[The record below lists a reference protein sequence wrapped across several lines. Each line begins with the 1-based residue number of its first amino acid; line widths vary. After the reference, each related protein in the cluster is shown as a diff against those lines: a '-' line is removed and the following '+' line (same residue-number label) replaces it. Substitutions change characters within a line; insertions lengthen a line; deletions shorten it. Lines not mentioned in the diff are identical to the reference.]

1 MLISGHRLPCY
12 FCSVSTQATGPD
24 RPSHTVDDTLRSALL
39 ASLEDALNSLRLEPL
54 GGDRFRAGS
63 EGSRFGQAFGGQ
75 LVAQALLA
83 AALTVEG
90 KEPASLHAYFA
101 EAGDLAQ
108 PLELT
113 VGRARDGRSMSTR
126 RVDITQ
132 GERSVLVVIASF
144 HANSTDPEYA
154 DPMPA
159 APPPEEVP
167 TLQHWVHN
175 LPPELHP
182 LRHGWLDHPPPLEM
196 RIGEPPSFMGDP
208 VGTGPRAHWMRLP
221 GPIGNDP
228 LLHTTLL
235 TYASDYLLL
244 DMAFRAHPQR
254 TAPRSVRGTSLDHT
268 VWFHRP
274 VRFDRWHLYTQ
285 EALAISGDRGLVRGM
300 VHDEA
305 GHLVATVMQEVLVR
319 PAQR

>member
-1 MLISGHRLPCY
+1 MN
-12 FCSVSTQATGPD
+12 TQADGPD
-24 RPSHTVDDTLRSALL
+24 HLSHTVDDTLHRALL
-39 ASLEDALNSLRLEPL
+39 ASLEDALIALRLEPL
-54 GGDRFRAGS
+54 GDDRFRAGS

-75 LVAQALLA
+75 LVAQALRA
-83 AALTVEG
+83 AARTVEG

-101 EAGDLAQ
+101 EAGDLSQ

-132 GERSVLVVIASF
+132 ADRSVLVVIASF
-144 HANSTDPEYA
+144 HANSIDPEYA

-159 APPPEEVP
+159 ARPPEEVP
-167 TLQHWVHN
+167 LLQHWVRR
-175 LPPELHP
+175 LPPESQT

-196 RIGEPPSFMGDP
+196 RIAEPPSFMGEP
-208 VGTGPRAHWMRLP
+208 SASPTRAHWMRLP
-221 GPIGNDP
+221 GPIDDDP

-254 TAPRSVRGTSLDHT
+254 TAPLSLRGTSLDHT

-285 EALAISGDRGLVRGM
+285 EAVAISGDRGLVRGM
-300 VHDEA
+300 VHDQD

-319 PAQR
+319 PGRR

>member
-1 MLISGHRLPCY
+1 M
-12 FCSVSTQATGPD
+12 STQADGPD
-24 RPSHTVDDTLRSALL
+24 RSSHTIDATLRSALL
-39 ASLEDALNSLRLEPL
+39 ASLEDALSSLRLERVDD
-54 GGDRFRAGS
+54 DRFRAGS

-90 KEPASLHAYFA
+90 KQPASLHAYFA
-101 EAGDLAQ
+101 EAGDLSQ
-108 PLELT
+108 PLDLT

-132 GERSVLVVIASF
+132 GERSILVVIASF
-144 HANSTDPEYA
+144 HSNSTDPEYS
-154 DPMPA
+154 DPMPS
-159 APPPEEVP
+159 APPPQELP
-167 TLQHWVHN
+167 LLQHWVRN
-175 LPPELHP
+175 LPEERQT
-182 LRHGWLDHPPPLEM
+182 LRHGWLDRPPPLEM

-208 VGTGPRAHWMRLP
+208 IGTGPRSHWMRLP
-221 GPIGNDP
+221 GPIGDDP

-244 DMAFRAHPQR
+244 DMAFRVHPQR
-254 TAPRSVRGTSLDHT
+254 TAPLSLRGTSLDHT

-285 EALAISGDRGLVRGM
+285 EALAISGDRGLVRGT
-300 VHDEA
+300 VHDED
-305 GHLVATVMQEVLVR
+305 GHLVATTMQEVLVR
-319 PAQR
+319 PTQR

>member
-1 MLISGHRLPCY
+1 MS
-12 FCSVSTQATGPD
+12 SQADGPD
-24 RPSHTVDDTLRSALL
+24 RPSHTVDDTLRNALL
-39 ASLEDALNSLRLEPL
+39 ASLEDALSSLRLEPV
-54 GGDRFRAGS
+54 GEDRFRAGS

-83 AALTVEG
+83 AALTVED
-90 KEPASLHAYFA
+90 KQPASLHAYFA
-101 EAGDLAQ
+101 EAGDLSQ

-144 HANSTDPEYA
+144 HANSTDPEFA

-159 APPPEEVP
+159 APLPEDVP
-167 TLQHWVHN
+167 TLQHWVRN
-175 LPPELHP
+175 LSPEQQI
-182 LRHGWLDHPPPLEM
+182 LRHGWLEHPPPMEM

-208 VGTGPRAHWMRLP
+208 VGTGPRSHWMRLP
-221 GPIGNDP
+221 GPVADDP

-244 DMAFRAHPQR
+244 DMAFRIHPQR
-254 TAPRSVRGTSLDHT
+254 TTPLSLRGTSLDHT

-274 VRFDRWHLYTQ
+274 VHFDQWHLYTQ

-305 GHLVATVMQEVLVR
+305 GHLVATTMQEVLVR
-319 PAQR
+319 PTRR

>member
-1 MLISGHRLPCY
+1 
-12 FCSVSTQATGPD
+12 VSTQAGGPD
-24 RPSHTVDDTLRSALL
+24 RSSHTVDDALRSALL
-39 ASLEDALNSLRLEPL
+39 ASLEDALSSLRLERV
-54 GGDRFRAGS
+54 GDDRFRAGS

-90 KEPASLHAYFA
+90 KDPASLHAYFA

-144 HANSTDPEYA
+144 HANTTEPELA
-154 DPMPA
+154 AAMPA

-167 TLQHWVHN
+167 LLQHWVRN
-175 LPPELHP
+175 VPPELEP

-208 VGTGPRAHWMRLP
+208 VGSGPRAHWMRLP
-221 GPIGNDP
+221 GPVREDS

-244 DMAFRAHPQR
+244 DMAFRAHPER
-254 TAPRSVRGTSLDHT
+254 TGPRSLRGTSLDHT

-285 EALAISGDRGLVRGM
+285 EALAISGDRGLVRGT
-300 VHDEA
+300 VHNEA
-305 GHLVATVMQEVLVR
+305 GQLVATTMQEVLVR
-319 PAQR
+319 PARR

>member
-1 MLISGHRLPCY
+1 
-12 FCSVSTQATGPD
+12 VSAHADGPD
-24 RPSHTVDDTLRSALL
+24 RLSHTVDDTLRGALL
-39 ASLEDALNSLRLEPL
+39 ASLEDALSSLRLERL
-54 GGDRFRAGS
+54 GDDRFRAGS

-83 AALTVEG
+83 AAHTVEG
-90 KEPASLHAYFA
+90 KQPASLHAYFA
-101 EAGDLAQ
+101 EAGDLSQ
-108 PLELT
+108 PLDLT

-144 HANSTDPEYA
+144 HANSTEPELA

-159 APPPEEVP
+159 APPPEEMP
-167 TLQHWVHN
+167 ILQHWVRA
-175 LPPELHP
+175 LPPELQT
-182 LRHGWLDHPPPLEM
+182 LRHGWLDRPPPLEM

-208 VGTGPRAHWMRLP
+208 VGAGPRAHWMRLP
-221 GPIGNDP
+221 GPIGDDP

-254 TAPRSVRGTSLDHT
+254 TAPLSLRGTSLDHS

-300 VHDEA
+300 VHDDG
-305 GHLVATVMQEVLVR
+305 GHLVATTMQEVLVR
-319 PAQR
+319 PARR

>member
-1 MLISGHRLPCY
+1 
-12 FCSVSTQATGPD
+12 VSPQAENPD
-24 RPSHTVDDTLRSALL
+24 RLSRTVDETLRSALL
-39 ASLEDALNSLRLEPL
+39 ASLEDARRSLRLEAL
-54 GGDRFRAGS
+54 GDDRFRAGS

-83 AALTVEG
+83 AALTVDG

-101 EAGDLAQ
+101 EAGDLSQ
-108 PLELT
+108 PLELA

-144 HANSTDPEYA
+144 HANTTDPELSE
-154 DPMPA
+154 PMPA
-159 APPPEEVP
+159 APPPEDVP
-167 TLQHWVHN
+167 TLQHWVRS
-175 LPPELHP
+175 LPPEQQI

-208 VGTGPRAHWMRLP
+208 IGTGPRSHWMRLP
-221 GPIGNDP
+221 GPIDDDP

-254 TAPRSVRGTSLDHT
+254 TSPLSLRGTSLDHT

-300 VHDEA
+300 VHDQE
-305 GHLVATVMQEVLVR
+305 GHLVATTMQEVLVR
-319 PAQR
+319 PARR

>member
-1 MLISGHRLPCY
+1 M
-12 FCSVSTQATGPD
+12 
-24 RPSHTVDDTLRSALL
+24 
-39 ASLEDALNSLRLEPL
+39 
-54 GGDRFRAGS
+54 
-63 EGSRFGQAFGGQ
+63 
-75 LVAQALLA
+75 AQALLA
-83 AALTVEG
+83 AALTVED
-90 KEPASLHAYFA
+90 KQPASLHAYFA

-126 RVDITQ
+126 RSTS
-132 GERSVLVVIASF
+132 RR
-144 HANSTDPEYA
+144 ANARFWWLSPHS
-154 DPMPA
+154 MQI
-159 APPPEEVP
+159 PPTPSSPTRCRRRPRREEVP
-167 TLQHWVHN
+167 TLQHWVRS
-175 LPPELHP
+175 LPPEQQV

-196 RIGEPPSFMGDP
+196 RIGEPPSFMGNP
-208 VGTGPRAHWMRLP
+208 AGTGPRAHWMRLP
-221 GPIGNDP
+221 GPIADDP

-254 TAPRSVRGTSLDHT
+254 TSPLSLRGTSLDHN

-285 EALAISGDRGLVRGM
+285 EALAISGDRGLVRGV

-305 GHLVATVMQEVLVR
+305 GHLVATTMQEVLVR
-319 PAQR
+319 PARR